1 MTNTRGER
9 LRIARERVFKTSRQA
24 AQALGIPFP
33 SYWQYEHAELP
44 GGREYGAEKAER
56 FARRFRVTPEW
67 LLTGRGEGIGE
78 SDPIVPPDT
87 AKVPVVGHVGAG
99 ARAHFHAAAQ
109 GDVDLPPGGTASTVA
124 LEIRG
129 ESLGKIFNRWFLYY
143 DSVRRPATPDLMGR
157 LCVVGLADGR
167 VLIKELQGGRSRGRF
182 SLRSPNQAPIND
194 IAVDWAAGVI
204 WMSRR

>member
-24 AQALGIPFP
+24 AQAIGIPVP
-33 SYWQYEHAELP
+33 SYWQSEPGELP
-44 GGREYGAEKAER
+44 GGRGCDADNAQR
-56 FARRFRVTPEW
+56 LARRFGVTPEW

-78 SDPIVPPDT
+78 SEPIVPPDT

-109 GDVDLPPGGTASTVA
+109 GEVDLPPGGTASTVA

-129 ESLGKIFNRWFLYY
+129 ESLGKGFNRWLLYY
-143 DSVRRPATPDLMGR
+143 DSVRRPATRDLIGR
-157 LCVVGLADGR
+157 LCVVGLGDGR
-167 VLIKELQGGRSRGRF
+167 VLIKQLHGGRSRGRF
-182 SLRSPNQAPIND
+182 SLRSPNQATIND
-194 IAVDWAAGVI
+194 IAVEWAAGVT